1 MVTASASGRVR
12 ARGAST
18 RPRRGAAQPVPV
30 ADAGTVRRVASC
42 PLRASYAAVAS
53 AREFVRHVLADWGS
67 EADQV
72 DLSAN
77 LSDDV
82 SLVASE
88 MVANALQHGV
98 GLDPPQDAVPASD
111 QRAAAEPDEQVGLT
125 LLATPSVLLCVVND
139 PSSDA
144 PVPRLPD
151 PGMASGRG
159 LHLIES
165 LSESWGWSPVADDGV
180 HAGKAVW
187 ATFPLACDA
196 PRVTAAGPPP
206 LHAGPP
212 GVRQAS
218 TAWAAASALAVHRQ
232 DRDGGSGEC
241 IGVATPGSTGRSS
254 TR

>member
-1 MVTASASGRVR
+1 
-12 ARGAST
+12 
-18 RPRRGAAQPVPV
+18 
-30 ADAGTVRRVASC
+30 VASC

-72 DLSAN
+72 DLSPN

-111 QRAAAEPDEQVGLT
+111 QRAGAEPDEQVGLT
-125 LLATPSVLLCVVND
+125 LVATPSVLLCVVND

-180 HAGKAVW
+180 HAARPCGPQSPASR
-187 ATFPLACDA
+187 DA
-196 PRVTAAGPPP
+196 PRVTAAGPPAARGTARRAGIDIGRPHPP
-206 LHAGPP
+206 LRFIGRIETEVLGNALGSRRQAAPGGPRRAEHGRGVRDDVAGP
-212 GVRQAS
+212 
-218 TAWAAASALAVHRQ
+218 
-232 DRDGGSGEC
+232 
-241 IGVATPGSTGRSS
+241 
-254 TR
+254 

>member
-1 MVTASASGRVR
+1 L
-12 ARGAST
+12 
-18 RPRRGAAQPVPV
+18 PV
-30 ADAGTVRRVASC
+30 ADASTVHRVASC

-67 EADQV
+67 EADEA
-72 DLSAN
+72 DLSRD

-98 GLDPPQDAVPASD
+98 GLDPPQDAVPAPEPPP
-111 QRAAAEPDEQVGLT
+111 AAEPDEQVGLT

-151 PGMASGRG
+151 PGTASGRG

-180 HAGKAVW
+180 HAGEAVW
-187 ATFPLACDA
+187 ATFPLAGDA
-196 PRVTAAGPPP
+196 PHGGAPGPSRGGPAPLRGGLTGVRRASPAWAAGPAP
-206 LHAGPP
+206 
-212 GVRQAS
+212 S
-218 TAWAAASALAVHRQ
+218 VHRH
-232 DRDGGSGEC
+232 DRDGGSWEC
-241 IGVATPGSTGRSS
+241 IGVATPSSTGRSS